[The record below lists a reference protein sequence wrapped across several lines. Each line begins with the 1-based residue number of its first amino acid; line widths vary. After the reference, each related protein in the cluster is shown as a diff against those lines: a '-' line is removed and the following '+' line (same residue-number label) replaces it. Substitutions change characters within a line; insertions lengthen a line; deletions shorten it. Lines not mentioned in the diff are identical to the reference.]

1 MSVTQPQTMR
11 EFFQA
16 VGNVQD
22 HGAKE
27 YISPNYNKT
36 SNCNHLQNNGQL
48 GTFYA
53 FFKKKNACTSACSE
67 CATIVP
73 NFIHLFVC
81 LFSCRSQRDSDTM

>member
-48 GTFYA
+48 GAFYA
-53 FFKKKNACTSACSE
+53 F
-67 CATIVP
+67 
-73 NFIHLFVC
+73 
-81 LFSCRSQRDSDTM
+81 

>member
-1 MSVTQPQTMR
+1 MSVTQPQTMQ

-53 FFKKKNACTSACSE
+53 FKKKMRVLLHAVS
-67 CATIVP
+67 VQ
-73 NFIHLFVC
+73 L
-81 LFSCRSQRDSDTM
+81 